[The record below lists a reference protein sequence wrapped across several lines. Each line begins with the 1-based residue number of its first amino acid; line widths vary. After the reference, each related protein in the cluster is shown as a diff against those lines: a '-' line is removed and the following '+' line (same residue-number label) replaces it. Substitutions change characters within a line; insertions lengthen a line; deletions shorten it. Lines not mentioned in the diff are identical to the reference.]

1 MTTLAE
7 QLAAAGQVHS
17 HAPVAPA
24 IKTPEQL
31 KAENEAIKA
40 HYKDQGLEEVTFFF
54 KPKAEPFEGSN
65 SVAVKDKEGNEVTR
79 YKRPAFKGFLP
90 YTDKDKLTLL
100 LTSPETE
107 KASWDFVIEL
117 VNKSVYV
124 AAQDQ
129 VNEAIKTQAFLSQD
143 HLKVSALQPY
153 SLATVE
159 KVASGRG
166 IPKEVWEAFKKDFV
180 IVLNKHGISIDG
192 ATKASK
198 IIADDR
204 LASLKTAQLNIIEKF
219 RELLALWFSNT
230 SESNQEKFT
239 AILEESA
246 TKLDTYSAKGEQSF
260 LDSIS

>member
-7 QLAAAGQVHS
+7 QLAAAGQVHT
-17 HAPVAPA
+17 HAPVA
-24 IKTPEQL
+24 KTPEQL

-40 HYKDQGLEEVTFFF
+40 HYKAQGLDEATFFF
-54 KPKAEPFEGSN
+54 KPKAEPFEGSHP
-65 SVAVKDKEGNEVTR
+65 VLVKDKDGNEVTR
-79 YKRPAFKGFLP
+79 FKRPAFKGFLP
-90 YTDKDKLTLL
+90 YTDKEKLTLL
-100 LTSPETE
+100 LTNPETE
-107 KASWDFVIEL
+107 KPVWDFVVEL
-117 VNKSVYV
+117 VNKAVYV

-129 VNEAIKTQAFLSQD
+129 VNEAIKTQSHLTQD

-153 SLATVE
+153 ALATVE
-159 KVASGRG
+159 KVASTRG
-166 IPKEVWEAFKKDFV
+166 IAKEVWADFKTDFV
-180 IVLNKHGISIDG
+180 TVLNKNGISIDG

-230 SESNQEKFT
+230 SEASQEKFT
-239 AILEESA
+239 TILEESA
-246 TKLDTYSAKGEQSF
+246 TKLDTYAAKGEQSF